1 PRPTSSAAS
10 HTAPAITHRCNRW
23 FWQSGRGVAHVT
35 ALLGEEVG
43 RRRGMIRRE
52 PVGLGQRNVL
62 LVGSP
67 AGRSSAGSLLLVLQQ
82 QLPAVPR
89 RGRHAALSRPEKRS
103 ATGTAPARSD
113 LLTSAPTHSDSG
125 SPHLTRTPEPATIS
139 PMTGCPGNSPTTS
152 RPPEV

>member
-43 RRRGMIRRE
+43 RRRGMIRRA

-67 AGRSSAGSLLLVLQQ
+67 AGGSSGGSLLLVLEV
-82 QLPAVPR
+82 QLPRVPR
-89 RGRHAALSRPEKRS
+89 RRDHSRRSRVGDAVGDWRGRPHRTCMS
-103 ATGTAPARSD
+103 TQ
-113 LLTSAPTHSDSG
+113 LTW
-125 SPHLTRTPEPATIS
+125 TPEPATIS
-139 PMTGCPGNSPTTS
+139 PMTGCPSNSPTTS